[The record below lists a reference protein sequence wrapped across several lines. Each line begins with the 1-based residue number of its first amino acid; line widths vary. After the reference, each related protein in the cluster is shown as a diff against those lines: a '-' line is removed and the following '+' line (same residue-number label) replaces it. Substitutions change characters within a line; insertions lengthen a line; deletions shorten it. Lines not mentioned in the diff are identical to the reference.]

1 MISFDDSYVPLSQED
16 IRIILKN
23 MAGNMKMIDVTSET
37 LEVYVRLYRLCEN
50 REGIAKP
57 KDFLVNWIDN
67 PNFDPD
73 AYYEY
78 AANVRH
84 RCDCQH
90 RQEAYECASMDC
102 GRVMGYR
109 KDAFREG
116 MLKRLSEFFSK

>member
-57 KDFLVNWIDN
+57 EEFIVNWIDN
-67 PNFDPD
+67 PNFDPEAYHKHLLKDRYYGFQD
-73 AYYEY
+73 AYEY
-78 AANVRH
+78 ADH
-84 RCDCQH
+84 DLK
-90 RQEAYECASMDC
+90 D
-102 GRVMGYR
+102 VMEYR
-109 KDAFREG
+109 KDKFH
-116 MLKRLSEFFSK
+116 KRILGFA